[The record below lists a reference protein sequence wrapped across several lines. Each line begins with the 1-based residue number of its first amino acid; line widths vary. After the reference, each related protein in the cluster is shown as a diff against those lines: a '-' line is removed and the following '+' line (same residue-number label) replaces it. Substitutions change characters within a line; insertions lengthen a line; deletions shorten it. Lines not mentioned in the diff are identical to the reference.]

1 MHGIL
6 FYNMKM
12 RILYTSHL
20 MLKKLAA
27 LVWYIG
33 VLVLAVKSSSLMLE
47 VVKAGIH
54 QFWIILAYAIGILIG
69 WVKAKYMFETLC
81 LKNLKRI
88 YALKKPRIWQFY
100 RPRFFVFLF
109 LMVSLGKYLPGLIQG
124 NNLMLILLAM
134 LELSIAVALLIS
146 SQCFRERVMQN
157 KNPK

>member
-6 FYNMKM
+6 FYNMK
-12 RILYTSHL
+12 IQLLNTSHL
-20 MLKKLAA
+20 MLRRLAA

-47 VVKAGIH
+47 ADKTGIH
-54 QFWIILAYAIGILIG
+54 RLWIILAFGTGILIG
-69 WVKAKYMFETLC
+69 WVKAKYMFERLC

-109 LMVSLGKYLPGLIQG
+109 LMVSLGKYLPGLIEG
-124 NNLMLILLAM
+124 NNLMLILLAI

-146 SQCFRERVMQN
+146 SHCFWKRMIQN
-157 KNPK
+157 KDLK